1 MTEPVVKVTG
11 LTYYY
16 PGESEPALRDVN
28 LEVLPG
34 EFVLIIG
41 ASGCGKSTLAL
52 ALNGI
57 IPHEMEGRIGG
68 HVYING
74 QDTRQ
79 STVYALATSIGIVFQ
94 DPDSQLCSL
103 YVEDEVAFGPANLMM
118 APAEIMGRVTHS
130 LEAVGESGIRRKLIY
145 EISGGQKQRVAIASI
160 LAMEPRILLFDEPT
174 ANLDP
179 LGAVKVFEL
188 MRRLNQD
195 LGFTVIVIEHN
206 VDSVM
211 SLASRLVLMDG
222 GSVISSGPTRA
233 VIQRE
238 GRRITS
244 QLGLRIPQ
252 ISELALRL
260 ADQQIVLDPFPLT
273 VAEAADALQR
283 LAGRL
288 KFAPLPPSP
297 APVAAAPIIET
308 QHLTFDYPDGTH
320 AVRAVSLQIYP
331 GEVIG
336 LVGKNGSGKST
347 LTSLWMGLNQPSSG
361 QGRVAGCSLGQTTTQ
376 ALAAQVGYVFQYP
389 EHQFV
394 TEAVGAEVAFS
405 LKAKKRPAAEVEERV
420 QNMLA
425 LFGLEKQRHK
435 HPLRLSMGQ
444 KRRLSVATML
454 VLDPAVLILDEPT
467 TGQDKKNIDNIM
479 DILLRINQQG
489 TTIVL
494 VTHDLNLVARY
505 CTRLLVMD
513 HGEMVFQGTP
523 REYGAAFDSIRSD
536 ALVLPDVYAVGRA
549 LRLRG
554 LPVPEVLTADELLA
568 SLKVTH
574 AAL

>member
-1 MTEPVVKVTG
+1 M
-11 LTYYY
+11 
-16 PGESEPALRDVN
+16 
-28 LEVLPG
+28 
-34 EFVLIIG
+34 
-41 ASGCGKSTLAL
+41 
-52 ALNGI
+52 
-57 IPHEMEGRIGG
+57 ME
-68 HVYING
+68 
-74 QDTRQ
+74 
-79 STVYALATSIGIVFQ
+79 
-94 DPDSQLCSL
+94 
-103 YVEDEVAFGPANLMM
+103 
-118 APAEIMGRVTHS
+118 PAEIMGRVTRS

-179 LGAVKVFEL
+179 LGAVQVFDL
-188 MRRLNQD
+188 MRRLNQEH
-195 LGFTVIVIEHN
+195 GFTVIVIEHN

-211 SLASRLVLMDG
+211 SLASRLVLMDAG
-222 GSVISSGPTRA
+222 TVVSSGPTRE
-233 VIQRE
+233 VMQRE

-252 ISELALRL
+252 ISEMALRL
-260 ADQQIVLDPFPLT
+260 EDRGVMLDPFPLT
-273 VAEAADALQR
+273 VEEAADALQR
-283 LAGRL
+283 LSAHL
-288 KFAPLPPSP
+288 DFAPLPPAP
-297 APVAAAPIIET
+297 ARAAAAPIIET

-320 AVRAVSLQIYP
+320 AVRDVTLQIFP

-347 LTSLWMGLNQPSSG
+347 LTSLWMGLNKPTGG
-361 QGRVAGCSLGQTTTQ
+361 QGRVAGQELSQTNTQ
-376 ALAAQVGYVFQYP
+376 ALAAKAGYVFQYP

-394 TEAVGAEVAFS
+394 TEEVGAEVGFS
-405 LKAKKRPAAEVEERV
+405 LKAKKRPAAEIEERV
-420 QNMLA
+420 QHVLA

-454 VLDPAVLILDEPT
+454 VLDPEILILDEPT

-494 VTHDLNLVARY
+494 VTHDMNLVARY

-513 HGEMVFQGTP
+513 KGEMVFQGTP
-523 REYGAAFDSIRSD
+523 REYGAAFDTIRSD
-536 ALVLPDVYAVGRA
+536 ALVLPDVYAVGRS
-549 LRLRG
+549 LRRRG
-554 LPVPEVLTADELLA
+554 LPVPELLTADELLA
-568 SLKVTH
+568 SLKVTD
-574 AAL
+574 ATL